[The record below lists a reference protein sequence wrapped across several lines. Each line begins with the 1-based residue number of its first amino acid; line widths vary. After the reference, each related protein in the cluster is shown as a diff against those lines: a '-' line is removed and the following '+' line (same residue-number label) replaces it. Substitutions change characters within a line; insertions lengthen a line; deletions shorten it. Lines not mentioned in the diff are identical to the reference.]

1 MAAEILRHR
10 ELTKVSTVRSR
21 HSSHSAFS
29 QRAPDQQ
36 QELEKFKRKVKQLE
50 VDYDKQERL
59 IEEYALGITLQ
70 KKEND
75 RMKQRIEL
83 LRQELA
89 QETDKVLEWR
99 REASRLH
106 SELQTNQKFYS
117 PRETTVDDTGI

>member
-1 MAAEILRHR
+1 
-10 ELTKVSTVRSR
+10 
-21 HSSHSAFS
+21 
-29 QRAPDQQ
+29 
-36 QELEKFKRKVKQLE
+36 
-50 VDYDKQERL
+50 
-59 IEEYALGITLQ
+59 
-70 KKEND
+70 
-75 RMKQRIEL
+75 MKQRIEL